1 MAKKQS
7 RNERLTEAFL
17 RSKLTALKYFEN
29 SAITVEEQKSDNT
42 TIARLLKSASKS
54 GDGLGKPEFIIQT
67 SNDPEFVIVVE
78 CKADP
83 KKHATSD
90 FSNPRDY
97 ALDGVL
103 HYAKHLCRSFNVL
116 AIAVSGQT
124 EDEILVSAYVV
135 RKGAFDSIAPLKD
148 KYGKPVAAILPF
160 ADFFELYVYDPLV
173 HAQKERSVLD
183 FSRDLHN
190 FIRDYAHLSDAEKPL
205 IVSGILLALKDEV
218 YYRTYSTYPDSRLP
232 QYTLDTIKAVV
243 DGQDIPHSKKLG
255 VKQQYGF
262 IQTHTKLIDR
272 EKSIGMSPLRKIVDD
287 LKEHVFPFV
296 SIYQDYDIVGRFYN
310 EFLRYSGGDG
320 KLGIILTPKHVTEL
334 FSELTQVGRNDT
346 ILDPCCGTAGFLIS
360 AMNRMIRD
368 CDGDGNKIKRVKRYG
383 LIGIESQPKMFALAA
398 SNMILRGDG
407 SCQLFEGS
415 CFNESI
421 ERDIKALK
429 ETIRKGVDKA
439 NRPNIGFINPPYSLK
454 GEGLSE
460 LQFVKTMLDYLDRG
474 GTGVAIVPIGCVIE
488 NSDLKRQLL
497 QKHTLEAVISM
508 PDDLFG
514 KSATVVSCIL
524 IFTAHKKHSENKS
537 SWFSRLKDDGFVTL
551 KHIGRVDH
559 YSRWDKIR
567 EKLVRDYQDRREEPG
582 LSILKSVRWND
593 EWCAEAYIETDYERL
608 SDQDYEHTV
617 RDYLKF
623 IHPEIVPEAERVN
636 SKKWSTYCYSD
647 LFDITRGRRVIDRNM
662 EPGQTPL
669 IRCIKDNNGVTDYVN
684 LPPMFQGNAISVNY
698 NGSVGEAFYQ
708 PKPFFATDDIL
719 VLRPKPTMF
728 PKFNK
733 HIALFC
739 CTVIKLERF
748 RFHYS
753 RKWNIERMTK
763 SKIRLPKKDKQIDCN
778 YIEGFMKK
786 IRFTDQL

>member
-1 MAKKQS
+1 MPRRPS
-7 RNERLTEAFL
+7 RNERITEGLLRSRLTEF
-17 RSKLTALKYFEN
+17 KYFEN
-29 SAITVEEQKSDNT
+29 RALTIEEQKSNNPA
-42 TIARLLKSASKS
+42 IARLLKTASKS
-54 GDGLGKPEFIIQT
+54 GEGLGKPEFIIQT
-67 SNDPEFVIVVE
+67 TDDPEFIAIVE

-90 FSNPRDY
+90 FSNPKDY
-97 ALDGVL
+97 ALDGAL

-124 EDEILVSAYVV
+124 ENELVVSCYVV
-135 RKGAFDSIAPLKD
+135 RKGAYNSAAPLKD
-148 KYGKPVAAILPF
+148 KFGKIVAAILPF
-160 ADFFELYVYDPLV
+160 ADYFDLYVYDPLV

-183 FSRDLHN
+183 FSRELHN

-205 IVSGILLALKDEV
+205 IVSGILLALKDDV
-218 YYRTYSTYPDSRLP
+218 YYKTYSTYPDSRLP

-255 VKQQYGF
+255 IKQQYGF
-262 IQTHTKLIDR
+262 IQTHTKLVDR
-272 EKSIGMSPLRKIVDD
+272 ERSISMSPLRKIVDD
-287 LKEHVFPFV
+287 LKERVFPFV

-334 FSELTQVGRNDT
+334 FSELAQVGCEDT
-346 ILDPCCGTAGFLIS
+346 VLDPCCGTSGFLIS

-368 CDGDGNKIKRVKRYG
+368 CNGDSDRIRRVKRYG

-421 ERDIKALK
+421 VRDIQNLK
-429 ETIRKGVDKA
+429 ELNRKGQEKA
-439 NRPNIGFINPPYSLK
+439 NRPNVGFINPPYSLK

-474 GTGVAIVPIGCVIE
+474 GTGIAIVPIGCVIE

-497 QKHTLEAVISM
+497 QSHTLEAVISM

-514 KSATVVSCIL
+514 KNATVVSCVL
-524 IFTAHKKHSENKS
+524 IFTAHKKHPETKS
-537 SWFSRLKDDGFVTL
+537 SWFSRMKDDGFVTL

-559 YSRWDKIR
+559 YNRWGKIR
-567 EKLVRDYQDRREEPG
+567 TKLVADFQNRQEEPG
-582 LSILKSVRWND
+582 VSILKPVRADD
-593 EWCAEAYIETDYERL
+593 EWCAEAYIETDYGKL
-608 SDQDYEHTV
+608 SDQDYEHSV
-617 RDYLKF
+617 RDYLTF
-623 IHPEIVPEAERVN
+623 IHPEIVPEAEHIDSTRWV
-636 SKKWSTYCYSD
+636 TYCYSD
-647 LFDITRGRRVIDRNM
+647 LFDITRGRRVVDRNM

-684 LPPMFQGNAISVNY
+684 LPPLFQGNAISVN
-698 NGSVGEAFYQ
+698 
-708 PKPFFATDDIL
+708 
-719 VLRPKPTMF
+719 
-728 PKFNK
+728 
-733 HIALFC
+733 
-739 CTVIKLERF
+739 
-748 RFHYS
+748 
-753 RKWNIERMTK
+753 
-763 SKIRLPKKDKQIDCN
+763 
-778 YIEGFMKK
+778 
-786 IRFTDQL
+786 